1 MATNSYKDDEKQVEQ
16 SKAKTLG
23 RLFKYLLDYKF
34 KISIVLISMIYAIVI
49 SLINPLIMAEAIDN
63 CVRKGNY
70 NRLMLMQS

>member
-34 KISIVLISMIYAIVI
+34 KISIVLISMNI
-49 SLINPLIMAEAIDN
+49 
-63 CVRKGNY
+63 CV
-70 NRLMLMQS
+70 S